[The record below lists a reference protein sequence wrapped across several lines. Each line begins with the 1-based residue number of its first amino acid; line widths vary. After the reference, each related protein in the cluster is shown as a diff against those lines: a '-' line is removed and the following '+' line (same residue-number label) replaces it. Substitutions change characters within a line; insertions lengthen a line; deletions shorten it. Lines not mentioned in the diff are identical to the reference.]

1 MANVWPGM
9 KFELEKEVTPEVT
22 AARVG
27 SGSLPVLATPVMI
40 AWMEEA
46 SVAAIQPQMD
56 EGETSVG
63 ILVTIR
69 HMAPTKVGKAVRV
82 ISEVTEGK
90 GNKISFTVKAYD
102 EQNKIGEGSH
112 ERAVVNAEKFMNK

>member
-46 SVAAIQPQMD
+46 SVAAIQPQLD

-69 HMAPTKVGKAVRV
+69 HMAPTKVGKAVRI
-82 ISEVTEGK
+82 ISEVAEVK
-90 GNKISFTVKAYD
+90 GNKISFAVKAYD

>member
-46 SVAAIQPQMD
+46 SVAAIQPQLD

-69 HMAPTKVGKAVRV
+69 HMAPTKVGKAVRI
-82 ISEVTEGK
+82 ISEVAEVK